1 MHRRGFDTARLPTID
16 RRNSDDAMKYR
27 TGYGFDSFG
36 MGLTP
41 TPMVK
46 RLLIANTVVF
56 FVGLV
61 IGQPYMVRWFGFH
74 PTEIIF
80 YPWGLVTYMFV
91 HGGLGHLF
99 FNMLMLFFF
108 GPPLEAKWGEREFL
122 KFYAVSGLGAA
133 ALSYVFLPSSII
145 GASGALYGV
154 MLAFAMNWPNAPI
167 YVFGIF
173 PVLAKYLVG
182 FMALATLLSTTG
194 STEGG
199 GGIAHFAHLG
209 GLITAFIYLKADWR
223 TSKALDDLKKKA
235 RKGRRLAIVPGD
247 DSDEEQ
253 SGGGR
258 SRPKRK
264 EDTALY
270 DEVDAVLDKISAEGM
285 SALTDA
291 ELRLLDEVS
300 KKHRTN

>member
-1 MHRRGFDTARLPTID
+1 MSHKT
-16 RRNSDDAMKYR
+16 S
-27 TGYGFDSFG
+27 YGFDSFG
-36 MGLTP
+36 LGLTP

-61 IGQPYMVRWFGFH
+61 LPAGLMAELFGFH
-74 PTEIIF
+74 PTRIIF
-80 YPWGLVTYMFV
+80 YPWGVVTYMFV

-122 KFYAVSGLGAA
+122 KFYLISGLGGA
-133 ALSYVFLPSSII
+133 ALSYAFMPNTII

-173 PVLAKYLVG
+173 PVMAKYLVG
-182 FMALATLLSTTG
+182 FMALATLLSATG
-194 STEGG
+194 STYGG

-209 GLITAFIYLKADWR
+209 GLVTAFLYLKSDWR
-223 TSKALDDLKKKA
+223 AGKAIDDLKRKA
-235 RKGRRLAIVPGD
+235 RKRRLAIVPGD
-247 DSDEEQ
+247 DSDEEE
-253 SGGGR
+253 SGGR
-258 SRPKRK
+258 SRRARR
-264 EDTALY
+264 EETALF
-270 DEVDAVLDKISAEGM
+270 DEVDAVLDKISAHGM
-285 SALTDA
+285 SSLTED

-300 KKHRTN
+300 RKKRTN

>member
-1 MHRRGFDTARLPTID
+1 MSYQT
-16 RRNSDDAMKYR
+16 S
-27 TGYGFDSFG
+27 YGFDSFG
-36 MGLTP
+36 LGLRP
-41 TPMVK
+41 TPVVK

-56 FVGLV
+56 AVALVVG
-61 IGQPYMVRWFGFH
+61 QRFMVEWFGFH
-74 PTEIIF
+74 PTRIVLR
-80 YPWGLVTYMFV
+80 PWGPFTYMFV

-122 KFYAVSGLGAA
+122 KFYVVCGLGGV
-133 ALSYVFLPSSII
+133 ALSYLFLPASIV
-145 GASGALYGV
+145 GASAALYGV

-173 PVLAKYLVG
+173 PVMAKYLVG
-182 FMALATLLSTTG
+182 FMALVSLLSATG
-194 STEGG
+194 SAQGASG
-199 GGIAHFAHLG
+199 VAHLAHLG
-209 GLITAFIYLKADWR
+209 GLVAGYLYLKADWR
-223 TSKALDDLKKKA
+223 TGKAIETLKRTATKK
-235 RKGRRLAIVPGD
+235 RRLAIVPGD
-247 DSDEEQ
+247 DSDEER
-253 SGGGR
+253 SGHR
-258 SRPKRK
+258 SRPAVR
-264 EDTALY
+264 EDTKLY

>member
-1 MHRRGFDTARLPTID
+1 MSYKT
-16 RRNSDDAMKYR
+16 S
-27 TGYGFDSFG
+27 YGFDSFG
-36 MGLTP
+36 LGLKP

-61 IGQPYMVRWFGFH
+61 LPRGFLTQWFGFH
-74 PTEIIF
+74 PTQIIF
-80 YPWGLVTYMFV
+80 YPWGVVTYMFV

-122 KFYAVSGLGAA
+122 KFYIISGLGGA
-133 ALSYVFLPSSII
+133 ALSYVFLPATII

-173 PVLAKYLVG
+173 PVMAKYLVG
-182 FMALATLLSTTG
+182 FMALATLLSATD
-194 STEGG
+194 STVGG

-209 GLITAFIYLKADWR
+209 GLVAAFLYLKSDWR
-223 TSKALDDLKKKA
+223 TGKAIDDLKRKAKK
-235 RKGRRLAIVPGD
+235 RRLAIVPGD
-247 DSDEEQ
+247 ESDEEE
-253 SGGGR
+253 SGGR
-258 SRPKRK
+258 SRGSRR
-264 EDTALY
+264 EDAALY
-270 DEVDAVLDKISAEGM
+270 DEVDAVLDKISAQGM
-285 SALTDA
+285 SSLTED

-300 KKHRTN
+300 KKKRTN